1 MTKNNF
7 RIYIFSSNSKQFTC
21 SVMTTPTRL
30 RHSYRGTRYSI
41 TCLIE
46 VFVLLLQRP
55 CHGYRRAV
63 ITLKFVVAKMTLE
76 SK

>member
-7 RIYIFSSNSKQFTC
+7 KIYIFFSNSKQFTC
-21 SVMTTPTRL
+21 SFVTTPTRL
-30 RHSYRGTRYSI
+30 RHLYRGTRFSI

-63 ITLKFVVAKMTLE
+63 ITLKYMAAKMTLE

>member
-1 MTKNNF
+1 
-7 RIYIFSSNSKQFTC
+7 
-21 SVMTTPTRL
+21 MTTPTRL
-30 RHSYRGTRYSI
+30 RHLYRGTRFSI

-55 CHGYRRAV
+55 CHGYCRAV
-63 ITLKFVVAKMTLE
+63 ITLKFVAAKMALE